1 MLKHLSIFV
10 YWSAQSHVQALT
22 CASSHHCSCLSC
34 SWCIGWREVS
44 FTILLPMHMS
54 NFETSEYTHMSFS
67 PLYLYF
73 LYLQLHMHLESKYMH
88 LSNFSPLLTLQ
99 PVPESLPVADHGSS
113 AAAKAKSKVRIGN
126 FCYLFFTSTT

>member
-1 MLKHLSIFV
+1 
-10 YWSAQSHVQALT
+10 
-22 CASSHHCSCLSC
+22 
-34 SWCIGWREVS
+34 
-44 FTILLPMHMS
+44 MHIS

-73 LYLQLHMHLESKYMH
+73 LYLQLHMHLKPEYTH

-113 AAAKAKSKVRIGN
+113 AAAKAKAKVRIGN
-126 FCYLFFTSTT
+126 FCYLSFTSTTWTQTFRLI